1 MVLTIV
7 SFLLLLGA
15 LMFFHE
21 LGHYLAAR
29 RNGIEVEE
37 FGVFGFPPRIVK
49 LFTYQGTVFSLNAIP
64 LGAFVRMKGEDAAD
78 MSPGSFNAASAG
90 ARAVTLVAGPAMNLL
105 IAIIFSIASVLAGFP
120 SSVAHPL
127 LENVPADSAAATA
140 GLQSGDILLS
150 NDGTPLLVAA
160 TTGEPL
166 KTSNSLTLAD
176 GTAAPAEGV
185 FVLRDGE
192 RVMLAEG
199 QKSTSDLLAGVT
211 YAPVLGTQ
219 ITAVVEDSP
228 ADQAQLVPGDIVFSV
243 NDTPVTPGN
252 SLGSQVNAL
261 AGSEVTLRIVRG
273 EEWLTVPV
281 FARDN
286 PPAGQGAM
294 GIGIDGVQRM
304 VSLPF
309 HLAVWEGIRNITSY
323 VGMVLAL
330 PMMLIGG
337 QLAPSDAGFSGPVGI
352 AQLVG
357 GAVNATVDTGFWFP
371 IWQLASIISAGLAV
385 ANLFPIPAL
394 DGGRLLFIA
403 FEKLRG
409 RRLDPEK
416 EGMIHLVGFALLLGL
431 MVVITV
437 SDIRS
442 GPQSI
447 DWLRILGQ

>member
-7 SFLLLLGA
+7 SFLLLLGT

-37 FGVFGFPPRIVK
+37 FGVFGFPPRLIK
-49 LFTYQGTVFSLNAIP
+49 LFTYDGTLFSINAIP
-64 LGAFVRMKGEDAAD
+64 LGAFVRTKGEDAAD

-90 ARAVTLVAGPAMNLL
+90 ARAFTLVAGPAMNFL
-105 IAIIFSIASVLAGFP
+105 IAIIFSVMSVLSGFP
-120 SSVAHPL
+120 ASVAHPL
-127 LENVPADSAAATA
+127 LEDVPATSAAATV
-140 GLQSGDILLS
+140 GLQTGDILLS
-150 NDGTPLLVAA
+150 QGGEPLLVAA
-160 TTGEPL
+160 VTGEL
-166 KTSNSLTLAD
+166 LGATGSSILAD
-176 GTAAPAEGV
+176 GTPARGEGLL
-185 FVLRDGE
+185 VLRDGE
-192 RVMLAEG
+192 RLALAETG
-199 QKSTSDLLAGVT
+199 QSAAALLADVT
-211 YAPVLGTQ
+211 YTPVLSTQ
-219 ITAVVEDSP
+219 ITSVVEDSP
-228 ADQAQLVPGDIVFSV
+228 AAQSQLAPGDLVFSV
-243 NDTPVTPGN
+243 NGTPVTPGN
-252 SLGSQVNAL
+252 SLGRQVGAL
-261 AGSEVTLRIVRG
+261 AGSEVVLALVRG
-273 EEWLTVPV
+273 DVWLEIPV
-281 FARDN
+281 FARQD
-286 PPAGQGAM
+286 PPAGQGSM
-294 GIGIDGVQRM
+294 GIGIDGVSRM

-309 HLAVWEGIRNITSY
+309 GQAVVEGVRNIVGY
-323 VGMVLAL
+323 VGMVVSL
-330 PMMLIGG
+330 PVMLIAG

-352 AQLVG
+352 AQMVG
-357 GAVNATVDTGFWFP
+357 GAVSATVDTGFWYP
-371 IWQLASIISAGLAV
+371 IWQLAAIISAGLAV

-416 EGMIHLVGFALLLGL
+416 EGIIHLVGFALLLGL

>member
-1 MVLTIV
+1 MALTII

-29 RNGIEVEE
+29 RSGIEVEE
-37 FGVFGFPPRIVK
+37 FGIFGFPPRIVK
-49 LFTYQGTVFSLNAIP
+49 LFTYKGTVFSINAIP

-90 ARAVTLVAGPAMNLL
+90 ARAFTLIAGPAMNFI
-105 IAIIFSIASVLAGFP
+105 IAIVFSVASMLSGFP
-120 SSVAHPL
+120 ASVAHPL
-127 LENVPADSAAATA
+127 VESVAPGSAAESA
-140 GLQSGDILLS
+140 GIQPGDILLS
-150 NDGTPLLVAA
+150 QEGKPFLLAA
-160 TTGEPL
+160 TTGEL
-166 KTSNSLTLAD
+166 LRADNATTLSD
-176 GTAAPAEGV
+176 GSQAPAQGLYL
-185 FVLRDGE
+185 LRDGA
-192 RVMLAEG
+192 RVGLSAPAA
-199 QKSTSDLLAGVT
+199 SVNALLDSVA
-211 YAPVLGTQ
+211 YKPVLGTQ

-228 ADQAQLVPGDIVFSV
+228 AAQAGLAPGDVVFAV
-243 NDTPVTPGN
+243 NGTPVTPDN
-252 SLGSQVNAL
+252 SLGRQISLL
-261 AGSEVTLRIVRG
+261 AGNEVTLSLVRG
-273 EEWLTVPV
+273 ETWLEIPV
-281 FARDN
+281 LARQN
-286 PPAGQGAM
+286 PPPGQGSM
-294 GIGIDGVQRM
+294 GVAIDGVPRM

-309 HLAVWEGIRNITSY
+309 LQAVWEGVRNIFGY
-323 VGMVLAL
+323 VGMVLSL
-330 PMMLIGG
+330 PVMLIAGT
-337 QLAPSDAGFSGPVGI
+337 LAPSDAGFSGPVGI

-357 GAVNATVDTGFWFP
+357 GAVSATVDTGFWFP
-371 IWQLASIISAGLAV
+371 IWQLTAIISAGLAV

>member
-1 MVLTIV
+1 MLLTIV

-49 LFTYQGTVFSLNAIP
+49 LFTYDGTVFSLNAIP

-90 ARAVTLVAGPAMNLL
+90 ARAVTLVAGPAMNFL
-105 IAIIFSIASVLAGFP
+105 IAIIFSVASVLSGFP
-120 SSVAHPL
+120 ASVAHPL
-127 LENVPADSAAATA
+127 LNDVPAASAAAAA
-140 GLQSGDILLS
+140 GLESGDILLS
-150 NDGTPLLVAA
+150 QNGEPLLVAA
-160 TTGEPL
+160 TTGEL
-166 KTSNSLTLAD
+166 LAVDRSMALAD
-176 GTAAPAEGV
+176 GTTAPAEGL
-185 FVLRDGE
+185 FVLRDGV
-192 RVMLAEG
+192 RVSLVGTPDSSAE
-199 QKSTSDLLAGVT
+199 LLAGVE
-211 YAPVLGTQ
+211 YAPVLSTQ

-228 ADQAQLVPGDIVFSV
+228 AAQAALAPGDIIFSV
-243 NDTPVTPGN
+243 DGTPVTPGN
-252 SLGSQVNAL
+252 SLSQQVNAL
-261 AGSEVTLRIVRG
+261 AGNEVTLAVVRG
-273 EEWLTVPV
+273 ASWLEIPV
-281 FARDN
+281 LARQN
-286 PPAGQGAM
+286 PPPGQGSM

-304 VSLPF
+304 VSMPF
-309 HLAVWEGIRNITSY
+309 GQAVVEGVRNIVGY
-323 VGMVLAL
+323 VGMVLSL
-330 PMMLIGG
+330 PVMLIAG

-357 GAVNATVDTGFWFP
+357 GAVGATVDTGFWFP
-371 IWQLASIISAGLAV
+371 IWQLAAIISAGLAV

-409 RRLDPEK
+409 RRMDPEK
-416 EGMIHLVGFALLLGL
+416 EGVIHLVGFALLLGL

>member
-1 MVLTIV
+1 MLLTIV

-49 LFTYQGTVFSLNAIP
+49 LFTYDGTVFSLNAIP

-90 ARAVTLVAGPAMNLL
+90 ARAVTLVAGPAMNFL
-105 IAIIFSIASVLAGFP
+105 IAIIFSVASVLSGFP
-120 SSVAHPL
+120 ASVAHPL
-127 LENVPADSAAATA
+127 LNDVPATSAAAAA
-140 GLQSGDILLS
+140 GLESGDILLS
-150 NDGTPLLVAA
+150 QNGESLLVAA
-160 TTGEPL
+160 TTGEL
-166 KTSNSLTLAD
+166 LAVDRSMALAD
-176 GTAAPAEGV
+176 GTVAPTEGL
-185 FVLRDGE
+185 FVLRDGV
-192 RVMLAEG
+192 RMTLAGTADSSAE
-199 QKSTSDLLAGVT
+199 LLAGVE
-211 YAPVLGTQ
+211 YAPVLSTQ

-228 ADQAQLVPGDIVFSV
+228 AAQAALAPGDIIFSV
-243 NDTPVTPGN
+243 DGTPVTPGN
-252 SLGSQVNAL
+252 SLSQQVSAL
-261 AGSEVTLRIVRG
+261 AGNEVTLAVVRG
-273 EEWLTVPV
+273 ASWLEISVL
-281 FARDN
+281 ARQD
-286 PPAGQGAM
+286 PPPGQGSM

-304 VSLPF
+304 VSMPF
-309 HLAVWEGIRNITSY
+309 GQAVVEGVRNIVGY

-330 PMMLIGG
+330 PVMLIAG

-357 GAVNATVDTGFWFP
+357 GAVGATVDTGFWFP
-371 IWQLASIISAGLAV
+371 IWQLAAIISAGLAV

-409 RRLDPEK
+409 RRMDPEK
-416 EGMIHLVGFALLLGL
+416 EGVIHLVGFALLLGL

>member
-1 MVLTIV
+1 MLLTIV

-37 FGVFGFPPRIVK
+37 FGIFGFPPRIAK
-49 LFTYQGTVFSLNAIP
+49 LFTYKGTVFSINAIP

-78 MSPGSFNAASAG
+78 MSPGSFNAASASG
-90 ARAVTLVAGPAMNLL
+90 RAVTLLAGPAMNFV
-105 IAIIFSIASVLAGFP
+105 IAIFFSIASVLSGFP
-120 SSVAHPL
+120 ASVAHPL
-127 LENVPADSAAATA
+127 LEDVPGASVAAAA

-150 NDGTPLLVAA
+150 LNGEPLLVAA

-166 KTSNSLTLAD
+166 AANRSLTLAD
-176 GTAAPAEGV
+176 GTSAPAEGLL
-185 FVLRDGE
+185 VLRDGT
-192 RVMLAEG
+192 RVTLTGTDNSAEE
-199 QKSTSDLLAGVT
+199 LLAGVDV
-211 YAPVLGTQ
+211 APVLGTQ

-228 ADQAQLVPGDIVFSV
+228 AAQAALAPGDIVFSV
-243 NDTPVTPGN
+243 NGTPVTPGN
-252 SLGSQVNAL
+252 SLSQQVSAL
-261 AGSEVTLRIVRG
+261 AGSEVTLAVVRG
-273 EEWLTVPV
+273 TSWLEISVL
-281 FARDN
+281 ARQD
-286 PPAGQGAM
+286 PPPGQGSM

-309 HLAVWEGIRNITSY
+309 GQAVMEGVRNIFGY
-323 VGMVLAL
+323 VGMVVSL
-330 PMMLIGG
+330 PVMLIGG

-357 GAVNATVDTGFWFP
+357 GAVGATLDTGFWFP
-371 IWQLASIISAGLAV
+371 IWQLAAIISAGLAV

-409 RRLDPEK
+409 RRMDPEK
-416 EGMIHLVGFALLLGL
+416 EGVIHLVGFALLLGL

-442 GPQSI
+442 GPQAI
-447 DWLRILGQ
+447 DWLRILGE